1 MSNSGNIVLE
11 CRAVCKEYEDSDTS
25 VKVLS
30 NVELQLKRGEQLAI
44 MGRSGSGKTTLL
56 QLLGGLDT
64 PTQGQVFLNGRDFKT
79 LKERELEKIRNR
91 CIGFI
96 YQFHHLLP
104 EFSALENVAMPQ
116 LVGNVAPAL
125 ARTRAKALLDSVGL
139 SARYHHRPSELSGGE
154 RQRVAIAR
162 ALINEPDCLLA
173 DEPTGNLD
181 DENAVHVLDVLQ
193 SLNRERET
201 SIIIVTHDVDLAA
214 RMDRT
219 LHLQGGHL
227 IALA

>member
-1 MSNSGNIVLE
+1 MSEMMNPVLE
-11 CRAVCKEYEDSDTS
+11 CLAVSKEYVDSDTS
-25 VKVLS
+25 VKVL
-30 NVELQLKRGEQLAI
+30 NKVALQLKRGEQLAI

-64 PTQGQVFLNGRDFKT
+64 PTQGQVFLNGRD
-79 LKERELEKIRNR
+79 LQSLSERELEKMRNQ

-116 LVGNVAPAL
+116 LIGNVLPEL
-125 ARTRAKALLDSVGL
+125 AKTRAKALLDSVGL
-139 SARYHHRPSELSGGE
+139 STRYHHKPSELSGGE

-181 DENAVHVLDVLQ
+181 DENAAHVLDVLQ
-193 SLNRERET
+193 SLNRERQT
-201 SIIIVTHDVDLAA
+201 SIIIVTHDIALAA

-219 LHLQGGHL
+219 LHLHGGHF
-227 IALA
+227 IESQ